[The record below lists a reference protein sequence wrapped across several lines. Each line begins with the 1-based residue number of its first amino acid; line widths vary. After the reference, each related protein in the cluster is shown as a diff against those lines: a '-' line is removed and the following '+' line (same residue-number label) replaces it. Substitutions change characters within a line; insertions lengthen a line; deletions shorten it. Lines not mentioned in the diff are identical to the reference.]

1 MEHIFSFVNSHFSFL
16 SLNKQVDFFPLGSHL
31 FLAFPSITKTAASVQ
46 GALHTASWFASPH
59 GPRSTWCG
67 LPTAHLVLG
76 VLTTGQFFVMPR
88 LLSLKLL
95 PGSSDAGTSWY
106 QICVIYLNLMAFPLS
121 KAVTCHS
128 RVFSAP
134 GYMSQFLKV
143 LLTWPP
149 TPRPTLSLQGLSP
162 SFSRFFWFLSSHFEK
177 LTKIKFLTKILT
189 FSISDFSNLIL
200 VHVISGDSCEIYIHN
215 SDHLH
220 FIPQP
225 VKTFLYSS
233 TESTLKFSYMNKFL
247 VVFSLF
253 LVTILSW
260 LIWISE
266 NFLHHFALVSMVNY

>member
-1 MEHIFSFVNSHFSFL
+1 MEHIFTFVNSHFSFL

-67 LPTAHLVLG
+67 LPTARLALG

-95 PGSSDAGTSWY
+95 PGSSDTGTSWY
-106 QICVIYLNLMAFPLS
+106 QIHVIYLNLMAFPLS

-177 LTKIKFLTKILT
+177 LTKIKFCLLKSWLFPYQIFQIPYLYMWFLGTTVRSIYIILIIC
-189 FSISDFSNLIL
+189 ISSLSLSRPFYIL
-200 VHVISGDSCEIYIHN
+200 VLG
-215 SDHLH
+215 
-220 FIPQP
+220 PP
-225 VKTFLYSS
+225 
-233 TESTLKFSYMNKFL
+233 
-247 VVFSLF
+247 
-253 LVTILSW
+253 
-260 LIWISE
+260 
-266 NFLHHFALVSMVNY
+266 